1 LLGILKNILS
11 TQGRLLTFRLPGE
24 QFLNFGKSHFW
35 FGLVCTWIVGMG
47 RYWDDPKAKLV
58 QHLGLG
64 SVIYIFILS
73 MFVWVVI
80 WPLRP
85 KEWSYSKVLTFVSL
99 TSLPAILYAIPV
111 ERFLSLQ
118 IARSVNAWFLAV
130 VASWRVGLLIVFLK
144 RYAQL
149 GGFQI
154 IVSTLLPLTLIVTTL
169 TILNLERAVFDIM
182 GGLREGGGTAND
194 QAYAVLFTVTY
205 FSVILFVPLLLI
217 YVGLIV
223 NGFVERRAA
232 RLVKSKVV

>member
-1 LLGILKNILS
+1 
-11 TQGRLLTFRLPGE
+11 
-24 QFLNFGKSHFW
+24 
-35 FGLVCTWIVGMG
+35 MG

-64 SVIYIFILS
+64 SLIYIFILS

-130 VASWRVGLLIVFLK
+130 VASWRVALLIVFLK

-194 QAYAVLFTVTY
+194 QAYAVLFTLTY
-205 FSVILFVPLLLI
+205 FSVILFVPLLLC
-217 YVGLIV
+217 YLGLIL
-223 NGFVERRAA
+223 NGVQERRAA

>member
-1 LLGILKNILS
+1 
-11 TQGRLLTFRLPGE
+11 
-24 QFLNFGKSHFW
+24 
-35 FGLVCTWIVGMG
+35 MG

-194 QAYAVLFTVTY
+194 QAYAVLFTLTY
-205 FSVILFVPLLLI
+205 FSVMLFVPLLLI
-217 YVGLIV
+217 YVGLIL